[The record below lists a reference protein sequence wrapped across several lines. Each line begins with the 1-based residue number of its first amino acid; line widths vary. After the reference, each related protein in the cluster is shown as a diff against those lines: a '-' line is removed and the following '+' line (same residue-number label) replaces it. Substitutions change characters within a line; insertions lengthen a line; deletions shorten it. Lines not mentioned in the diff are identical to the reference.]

1 MILVVDR
8 VMHRMMMDRVMMMTY
23 RMMYRVVNRSVRL
36 GRHRH
41 ACDG

>member
-8 VMHRMMMDRVMMMTY
+8 VMHGMMMDRVMMMAY
-23 RMMYRVVNRSVRL
+23 RMMYRVVNWSVGL
-36 GRHRH
+36 CRHRH